1 MSQPGFKKDI
11 PSKKGPLNISDGQIH
26 NTIYLYFWDWM
37 NSFLA
42 FQQLMGNKKVLVTP
56 LSLFTP
62 VEKDEKI
69 AQAPPH
75 VSVISTE
82 VCHPLK
88 DE

>member
-1 MSQPGFKKDI
+1 MSQPGFKKDF
-11 PSKKGPLNISDGQIH
+11 PSKKGPQNISDGQIH
-26 NTIYLYFWDWM
+26 NTIHLYFWDWM
-37 NSFLA
+37 SSFLA
-42 FQQLMGNKKVLVTP
+42 LPQLMGSKKVLVTP

-69 AQAPPH
+69 AQAPTH

>member
-1 MSQPGFKKDI
+1 
-11 PSKKGPLNISDGQIH
+11 
-26 NTIYLYFWDWM
+26 M

-56 LSLFTP
+56 LSL
-62 VEKDEKI
+62 KDEKI
-69 AQAPPH
+69 AQAPTH